1 LLFAHKKREVVMSK
15 SFRTLIAFSTIAA
28 LAVTTLGQRPR
39 ISAPEPVKDQAAQS
53 QPAVT
58 PLTLVKARYE
68 GGVVGFS
75 RKVVGSLKLDETNER
90 LVFHDQKD
98 EEVLSIPYA
107 TIVAATPD
115 TQSRSAIGP
124 VAGTVINSTVGI
136 LGLPAMLAKRKYRYL
151 NLQYNDRDTRMSGIT
166 SFKIDGKE
174 LLNSFLVTL
183 AGQTGLTARG
193 EGFVRVQKPVTSVA
207 GDPIFSKPR
216 ASARSTIVTGKA
228 ISLPLP
234 IYPKNAKDVG
244 AEGSV
249 TVYIT
254 IDENGQ
260 VIEAH
265 AGGGHPYLQD
275 AAVEA
280 AKQAK
285 FEPTQVDGQPVTVT
299 ASITYRFS
307 L

>member
-1 LLFAHKKREVVMSK
+1 MSK

-39 ISAPEPVKDQAAQS
+39 ISAPEPTEDKVAERQRA
-53 QPAVT
+53 PT
-58 PLTLVKARYE
+58 PLTSVQARYE
-68 GGVVGFS
+68 GGVIGLS
-75 RKVVGSLKLDETNER
+75 QKVVGTLSLDDANQR
-90 LVFHDQKD
+90 LVLHDQKQK
-98 EEVLSIPYA
+98 EVLSIPYLA
-107 TIVAATPD
+107 IVAASPD
-115 TQSRSAIGP
+115 TQSRSAVGP
-124 VAGTVINSTVGI
+124 VAGTVLAI
-136 LGLPAMLAKRKYRYL
+136 LGVPGQLAKRKFRFL

-174 LLNSFLVTL
+174 LLTSFLGSL
-183 AGQTGLTARG
+183 AGHVGLTARG
-193 EGFVRVQKPVTSVA
+193 DAYVRVQKPVTSVA

-234 IYPKNAKDVG
+234 TYPKNAKDAG
-244 AEGSV
+244 EEGYV
-249 TVYIT
+249 TVYVT

-265 AGGGHPYLQD
+265 AGVGHPYLQE

-285 FEPTQVDGQPVTVT
+285 FEPTQVDGQPVSVT